1 MAPYQGG
8 WGSSHRQQ
16 QQFGRGQG
24 GSKKEPWYETV
35 KFDRSVNER
44 PKWNLTSYAHQR
56 EKDNDVV
63 GDISPE
69 EVRYANM
76 LSLQQGVHVSTLKDE
91 FRKATRERVDVFQ
104 GLTRRRQA
112 PSIEGRP
119 MMARMDGIKNMS
131 WVIQGHSAQGMGA
144 SFGQT
149 GIQPSSG
156 FGQPSTASPFGQAS
170 QAGQNAFGG
179 GGGAAAATTS
189 TVAAGGSSSGF
200 GGTFGQQPAQASSG
214 FGQPSTASPF
224 GQAAQGSQA
233 PFGAASAPGSGGGFG
248 GTFGQ
253 QPAQAS
259 SSFGQASTASPF
271 GQAGQNAFG
280 AAAAA
285 TSTPGTGSGFGGTFG
300 QQPAQASSGFGQSST
315 ASPFGQAAQGSQAP
329 FGAASA
335 PGSGGGF
342 GGTFG
347 QQPAQ
352 SSSVS
357 PFGQINQG
365 SQTPFGAAAGA
376 AGAGTGSGFG
386 GTFGQTNS
394 QPSSGFGQFSSA
406 SPFGQINPS
415 LQMNN
420 GNATPGTIQAPT
432 ETKPLTDE
440 EKALW
445 MTDTFERKG
454 IPLSAPPPHVC

>member
-156 FGQPSTASPFGQAS
+156 FGQPSTISFGQAS
-170 QAGQNAFGG
+170 RQDKMLLEAG
-179 GGGAAAATTS
+179 GGGAAAAAT
-189 TVAAGGSSSGF
+189 AAGGSGF
-200 GGTFGQQPAQASSG
+200 GGTFGQQPAQPSSG
-214 FGQPSTASPF
+214 
-224 GQAAQGSQA
+224 
-233 PFGAASAPGSGGGFG
+233 
-248 GTFGQ
+248 
-253 QPAQAS
+253 
-259 SSFGQASTASPF
+259 FGQASTASPF

-285 TSTPGTGSGFGGTFG
+285 AQQHQVVCGLEEHLGNSLSTSSGFGQPSTASPFGQAGQNAFGAAAAATTSTAGSSSSTGFGGTFG
-300 QQPAQASSGFGQSST
+300 QQPAQNLKRETWRYPRDGLYRVERLLNYLTNSNNAMDT
-315 ASPFGQAAQGSQAP
+315 
-329 FGAASA
+329 AASLYTTFHDSSIERQDLNA
-335 PGSGGGF
+335 LLRRQLIQFYRIPTDFGMSDADGSESATLQSKRRTGGHRR
-342 GGTFG
+342 
-347 QQPAQ
+347 
-352 SSSVS
+352 
-357 PFGQINQG
+357 G
-365 SQTPFGAAAGA
+365 SE
-376 AGAGTGSGFG
+376 SGRR
-386 GTFGQTNS
+386 
-394 QPSSGFGQFSSA
+394 
-406 SPFGQINPS
+406 
-415 LQMNN
+415 
-420 GNATPGTIQAPT
+420 
-432 ETKPLTDE
+432 
-440 EKALW
+440 
-445 MTDTFERKG
+445 RK
-454 IPLSAPPPHVC
+454 